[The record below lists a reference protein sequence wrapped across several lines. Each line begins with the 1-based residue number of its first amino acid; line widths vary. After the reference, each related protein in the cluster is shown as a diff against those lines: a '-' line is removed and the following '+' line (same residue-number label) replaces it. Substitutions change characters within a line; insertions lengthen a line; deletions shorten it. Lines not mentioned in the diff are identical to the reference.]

1 MNGYDPASMAGES
14 SSESIIESARR
25 PGLGGRRT
33 AVAVVVVL
41 VCAAAVGV
49 VVWRSRDAASPDAS
63 APPRPRASELYAADG
78 TTLIARFDTDDPRE
92 SCLRAPVNDWG
103 YFCDHVVTWWQAQA
117 AFGTDEAQRLDRL
130 RHGGYRIGGSLDPRL
145 QAGAKQRVDTL
156 LPVTDPKVFSLATVE
171 PGTGLVRTMAVN
183 RNFRRPPPS
192 ASASAGPDQPGRRS
206 AGPDLVD
213 PLVAGDA
220 NTPGDAA
227 GAPFMM
233 FTLAAA
239 LDSGLRLDHAID
251 TTRVYETKYRID
263 PQSPVACRSGYWCPA
278 NTGDPAY
285 LSGRRTMWDAFG
297 HAVVTYFVAVQEQMG
312 ADKVIAMAQRLG
324 ITFRSEIDQKLSSPP
339 NSASWG
345 AFTLGVSATTALDLA
360 NAYATLAADG
370 TRCDPLPVTGV
381 ADAGGR
387 PVPGVGPRCESV
399 LRPEVARAA
408 IDAGRCPLGDRSA
421 FGDRCGAGT
430 VPAGTVRGT
439 VGRPVSGQT
448 GLTDNRRTFSVVIAG
463 PQLVTGAMIATA
475 PGVNGDR
482 VPIASGVPERA
493 INAVAEVEHD
503 GLAPRPA
510 RDFTAPPREL
520 AVAA

>member
-1 MNGYDPASMAGES
+1 MAGES
-14 SSESIIESARR
+14 SSESIIESAPRR
-25 PGLGGRRT
+25 GFGGRR
-33 AVAVVVVL
+33 AALVAVVVL

-49 VVWRSRDAASPDAS
+49 VVWRSRSTSSPEGAPASVS
-63 APPRPRASELYAADG
+63 PPPRASELYAADG

-92 SCLRAPVNDWG
+92 SCLRVPVNDWG
-103 YFCDHVVTWWQAQA
+103 YFCDYVVTWWQAQS
-117 AFGTDEAQRLDRL
+117 AFGTDQAQRLERL

-145 QAGAKQRVDTL
+145 QAGAKQRVDAL
-156 LPVTDPKVFSLATVE
+156 LPVTDSKVLSLATIE
-171 PGTGLVRTMAVN
+171 PGTGLVKTMAVN

-192 ASASAGPDQPGRRS
+192 ASASPEPGQPPARS

-213 PLVAGDA
+213 PLVTGDA

-251 TTRVYETKYRID
+251 TKRVYETKYRID

-278 NTGDPAY
+278 NTGDSAY
-285 LSGRRTMWDAFG
+285 RSGRRTMWDAFG
-297 HAVVTYFVAVQEQMG
+297 HTVVTYFVALQEQLG
-312 ADKVIAMAQRLG
+312 AEKVIAMARRLG
-324 ITFRSEIDQKLSSPP
+324 IAFRGEMDQQLSKPP
-339 NSASWG
+339 NGAAWG
-345 AFTLGVSATTALDLA
+345 AFTLGVSSTTALDLA

-370 TRCDPLPVTGV
+370 TRCDPLPV
-381 ADAGGR
+381 ARISDAGGR
-387 PVPGVGPRCESV
+387 PVTGVGPHCEQV

-421 FGDRCGAGT
+421 FGDRCGAGK
-430 VPAGTVRGT
+430 VPAATVSGT

-448 GLTDNRRTFSVVIAG
+448 GLTENRRTFSVVIAA
-463 PQLVTGAMIATA
+463 PQLATAAMITPA
-475 PGVNGDR
+475 PGVNGGR

-493 INAVAEVEHD
+493 ITAAAEVQHD
-503 GLAPRPA
+503 GLGPLPA

-520 AVAA
+520 ALTA